1 MMKNSLEQG
10 NNASQNNL
18 ILKWNLA
25 YVYEK
30 LGEEKEGL
38 TIRKELMQ
46 DEKYYFEAYKE
57 LYKYVNDNSNLSED
71 DRDKL
76 IMDIEDA
83 HGVAVKNLNPKAKYL
98 KNQLKSELRD
108 TLNFKREGEL

>member
-1 MMKNSLEQG
+1 MKDILDEGYNISKD
-10 NNASQNNL
+10 NL

-30 LGEEKEGL
+30 LGEEKEAL
-38 TIRKELMQ
+38 TMRMELLQ

-57 LYKYVNDNSNLSED
+57 ICKYGEDTRILSDEERKNLLSE
-71 DRDKL
+71 
-76 IMDIEDA
+76 IENVHELA
-83 HGVAVKNLNPKAKYL
+83 IKNLNPKAKYL
-98 KNQLKSELRD
+98 KNQLKSELKD